1 MSQVFDIPFGQRV
14 LKLALSGAAEVDL
27 LIPSAGTAEA
37 DGGTI
42 VSRALREPIGSL
54 PLHEVVSPGQRVV
67 VITSDNTRPCPS
79 RLLLPPIVG
88 ELKAG
93 GISRDDITVVAA
105 LGLHRPLSDQE
116 LRELVGSE
124 VFDSLRVVNHDA
136 ANVVR
141 IGWTMAGT
149 PVDLF
154 RPVVEADVRVGVGN
168 IEFHYFAGYSGGAKS
183 ILPGCA
189 GEETVSA
196 NHALMVER
204 EARVGALENNPV
216 RADLEEG
223 AAMVGLDFILNA
235 IVDSDH
241 RLVAAVAGDATQ
253 AHRQGCAIIAR
264 RDAVTVGRMAD
275 IVVVSAGGRPSDL
288 NLYQAQKALENAGG
302 VVRDGGVVIWVA
314 ECPEGYG
321 NSTFEQWMIQAD
333 TPEQVLERISR
344 KFILGG
350 HKAAAVAS
358 VLLRAEVY
366 LVSEMGALLQDT
378 CGIVGFETLDAALK
392 AALKKVGPAPAVA
405 VIPHGSSTFPIPG
418 EPTESA

>member
-105 LGLHRPLSDQE
+105 LGLHRPLTDQE

-124 VFDSLRVVNHDA
+124 VFDSVRVVNHDA

-154 RPVVEADVRVGVGN
+154 RPVVEADVRVGVG
-168 IEFHYFAGYSGGAKS
+168 EYRVPLFRGVFGGGRNRFS
-183 ILPGCA
+183 PGCA

-264 RDAVTVGRMAD
+264 RDAVTVGRN
-275 IVVVSAGGRPSDL
+275 GRHCSR
-288 NLYQAQKALENAGG
+288 QCGRKA
-302 VVRDGGVVIWVA
+302 V
-314 ECPEGYG
+314 
-321 NSTFEQWMIQAD
+321 
-333 TPEQVLERISR
+333 
-344 KFILGG
+344 
-350 HKAAAVAS
+350 
-358 VLLRAEVY
+358 
-366 LVSEMGALLQDT
+366 
-378 CGIVGFETLDAALK
+378 
-392 AALKKVGPAPAVA
+392 
-405 VIPHGSSTFPIPG
+405 
-418 EPTESA
+418 